1 MGKKGS
7 WFSAIKRVFTH
18 SSKDKGADG
27 TEKKSSKEKKKK
39 GFRPLFREP
48 SSIEKILGEAE
59 REHLVRNHRPPTP
72 PERSKLPPHVTPLVR
87 NATLLW
93 DDDSSRAADSP
104 PRDPSPPRVASPP
117 RNVVQ
122 STTPLADAARPSP
135 PRVATPPPPPPPR
148 RAAPPPRG
156 ATPVNEVTPARAP
169 SPRGVRPRRPEP
181 TLKNQHVSATKI
193 QTAYRGYMA
202 RRSYRALR
210 GLVRLQGVVKGQSVK
225 RQTANTLKCMQMLVR
240 VQTQIQARRVQ
251 MLENQAPQRQAL
263 SKNEKDLETAFG
275 KWLSENQED
284 WDDSTLTKE
293 EIEARMQRKFD
304 AIVKRERALAYA
316 YSHQSW
322 KSTPRIGH
330 GALADFRTGGYP
342 YWWNWLEQRQP
353 QPSMTTLATTNVP
366 KSPFTKNFHLTPTR
380 PTTNFKASPFPHSTN
395 TNRLSLGFENMDNST
410 PKSTRSSIPPRT
422 RQAMTPPPGRRLSRG
437 SAATS
442 PFNNAA
448 FRDDDSLTSC
458 PPFSGPRYMSPTAS
472 AQAKLKAGKEPF
484 PDSPGSI
491 TSDVSKRR
499 VSYPLGGQGTGSF
512 KWSKGSFFSN
522 KETSS
527 QRGVGKIQTAQSVGN
542 LSIDSST
549 SMPASVGKKPF
560 NRFV

>member
-48 SSIEKILGEAE
+48 SSIEKILGEVE
-59 REHLVRNHRPPTP
+59 REHYARNIRPPTS

-93 DDDSSRAADSP
+93 EEESSRADSP
-104 PRDPSPPRVASPP
+104 PRDPSPPPRAVSLP
-117 RNVVQ
+117 RNAVP
-122 STTPLADAARPSP
+122 SITPITEDTPPSP
-135 PRVATPPPPPPPR
+135 LRVSTPPPPPPPR
-148 RAAPPPRG
+148 RTAPPPRA
-156 ATPVNEVTPARAP
+156 ATPVSEVTPARAP
-169 SPRGVRPRRPEP
+169 SPRGVRQRRPEP
-181 TLKNQHVSATKI
+181 TLKNQNICATKI
-193 QTAYRGYMA
+193 QTAYRAYMA

-240 VQTQIQARRVQ
+240 VQTQIQARRIQ
-251 MLENQAPQRQAL
+251 MLENQAPQRQTP
-263 SKNEKDLETAFG
+263 KNEKDLETAFG
-275 KWLSENQED
+275 KWLAENQED
-284 WDDSTLTKE
+284 WDDSTLTKG

-353 QPSMTTLATTNVP
+353 PSTPLTTNVL
-366 KSPFTKNFHLTPTR
+366 KSPAMKSFRLTPTR
-380 PTTNFKASPFPHSTN
+380 PTADFKASPFPHSTN
-395 TNRLSLGFENMDNST
+395 TGRFGLGSENMDTST
-410 PKSTRSSIPPRT
+410 PKSTRSSIPART
-422 RQAMTPPPGRRLSRG
+422 RQAMTPPGRFPQRFSRG
-437 SAATS
+437 SASNS

-448 FRDDDSLTSC
+448 FKDDDSLTSC

-499 VSYPLGGQGTGSF
+499 VSYPLGPATGSF
-512 KWSKGSFFSN
+512 KWNKGSYFSN
-522 KETSS
+522 KDTSS
-527 QRGVGKIQTAQSVGN
+527 QRGLGKNPTAQSVGN

-549 SMPASVGKKPF
+549 SMPASVGRKPF